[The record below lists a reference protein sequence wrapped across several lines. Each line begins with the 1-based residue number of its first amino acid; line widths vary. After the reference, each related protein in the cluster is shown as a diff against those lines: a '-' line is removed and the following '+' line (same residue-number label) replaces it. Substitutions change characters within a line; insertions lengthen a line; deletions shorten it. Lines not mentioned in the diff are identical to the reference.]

1 VVAKPVDKKKP
12 VAAPKEKKPS
22 KSKDMRGNWVFEN
35 YKNEAIVVVKEDCS
49 FRTAVNIFDCVDC
62 TFTFEGKIK
71 GLMMEKCKKTTLSVF
86 EVVAPVEVINCDT
99 VKVHALKQLGH
110 VSVENSIEIRVILTN
125 ATRACCVQ
133 TTCARNV
140 MIKFPK
146 EGKDDMSQENEDWA
160 TMVIPEAFET
170 KVEGDII
177 KTAAADIGEC

>member
-1 VVAKPVDKKKP
+1 VK
-12 VAAPKEKKPS
+12 KEKKPS

-35 YKNEAIVVVKEDCS
+35 YKNEQLVIPKDDCS

-71 GLMMEKCKKTTLSVF
+71 GLMMEKCKKSTLIVE

-99 VKVHALKQLGH
+99 VKVNGIKQLNH
-110 VSVENSIEIRVILTN
+110 VSVENSVEVRVILTN

-140 MIKFPK
+140 LIRFPK
-146 EGKDDMSQENEDWA
+146 EGKDDQSQENEDWA
-160 TMVIPEAFET
+160 TMIIPEAFET
-170 KVEGDII
+170 KVLGDSI
-177 KTAAADIGEC
+177 KT